1 MRLWSG
7 SSGFSLNSLPLSSM
21 VFRAGAEEI
30 AKPGAAPASPNPFRS
45 ETYGQNWGGLFRLCL
60 ATQQNRHGR
69 PCQESSLSSSSR
81 QPTPSLFIASSSIPI
96 TMLSIVAKSYSEA
109 GAPSWPSPTH
119 SRRASTPTP
128 VSRSTKRGSVPRGRL
143 IPSRGRLPLRR
154 SPRPLNPPTEEE
166 EGGGGGG
173 EEEEEEEEEVAD
185 DVSGQSTRC
194 VATSRME
201 RVH

>member
-7 SSGFSLNSLPLSSM
+7 SSGFSPNSLPLSSM
-21 VFRAGAEEI
+21 VFAGAEET
-30 AKPGAAPASPNPFRS
+30 AKPGAASANPFRS
-45 ETYGQNWGGLFRLCL
+45 ETYVQNWGELFRLCL
-60 ATQQNRHGR
+60 ATQQNRHGG
-69 PCQESSLSSSSR
+69 PCQESSLSSSSYQR
-81 QPTPSLFIASSSIPI
+81 TPSLSIASSSIPI
-96 TMLSIVAKSYSEA
+96 TMLSIAAKSYSEA

-166 EGGGGGG
+166 GEGEG
-173 EEEEEEEEEVAD
+173 EEEQGEEVAD
-185 DVSGQSTRC
+185 DVSGQSTKC